1 MSRRFTSDE
10 LGDKVSSFTKLMTIE
25 ESNSKI
31 GLGSKIRNIDLFIHR
46 WDKPDTIE
54 TDIIDFLTH
63 QLKIIALTDG
73 EASSIFNDGRVYN
86 GITGPMTDILRTC
99 YLTLYSKLIYENL
112 EIDQDK
118 DFNIFISLLFGI
130 LYNSEED
137 KLLIPT
143 SEFYAIKRIII
154 FFKRKMPDKFNDE
167 WWDKLIQDFTNI
179 YDNIL
184 PTWEF
189 WQKTQNRR
197 SSSIWD
203 RYTNKKDFVPGI
215 WEKHPCYIIDYQDNL
230 DLDKEKTLR
239 RFRYLKEFFNNPDSK
254 TNIDIIS
261 CSPIS
266 PEGDLS
272 TSLAGATA
280 VKSAGS
286 AAAGNAAAGGAS
298 AGSVAAG
305 SASAGSASVSGASAG
320 GASVGSAPLPPPPPA
335 GYMSTSSVPLP
346 PQPSA
351 GYMSTNAPLPPPPP
365 AGYMSTSAPLPPPPP
380 AGYMSTSSVSLPPQ
394 PPPLA
399 GGSSTVNYINKY
411 LKYKE
416 KYLKLKSK

>member
-25 ESNSKI
+25 PSNDDI
-31 GLGSKIRNIDLFIHR
+31 GLGTKIRNIDLFIHR

-86 GITGPMTDILRTC
+86 GITGPMTDILRAC

-154 FFKRKMPDKFNDE
+154 FFKSKMPDKFNDE

-189 WQKTQNRR
+189 WQKIQNRR

-203 RYTNKKDFVPGI
+203 RYVNKKYFVPGI
-215 WEKHPCYIIDYQDNL
+215 WEKHPCYIIDYGDNL

-254 TNIDIIS
+254 ANIDIIS

-266 PEGDLS
+266 SEGDLS

-280 VKSAGS
+280 VKSAGGAS
-286 AAAGNAAAGGAS
+286 AGNAAAGGVSVSGAS
-298 AGSVAAG
+298 VSG
-305 SASAGSASVSGASAG
+305 ASVSGASAG
-320 GASVGSAPLPPPPPA
+320 GASTSSVPLPHPPPA
-335 GYMSTSSVPLP
+335 GYMST
-346 PQPSA
+346 
-351 GYMSTNAPLPPPPP
+351 NI
-365 AGYMSTSAPLPPPPP
+365 
-380 AGYMSTSSVSLPPQ
+380 
-394 PPPLA
+394 PPLA
-399 GGSSTVNYINKY
+399 GDSSTVNYINKY